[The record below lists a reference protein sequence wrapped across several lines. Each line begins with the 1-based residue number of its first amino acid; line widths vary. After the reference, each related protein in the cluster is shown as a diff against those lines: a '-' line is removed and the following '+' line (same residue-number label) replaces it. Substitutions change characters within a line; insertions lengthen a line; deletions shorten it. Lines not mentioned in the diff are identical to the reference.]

1 MTSALGQG
9 WSKMVPLS
17 SAAGFFEKMYGMR
30 WSSEVE
36 LRNFSTIAFAIAPLL
51 AAVVGGGAE
60 GMGLMPML
68 GSATG
73 GFGVGDSERIGAR
86 GALTLMAVCEGGGVV
101 GLCLIVSGSPSSDSM
116 LVGRLISSFR
126 GSLDWVKL
134 LPSRKRDKKKI
145 PQPRAERIKT
155 GMRARRK
162 MFDLAGLRRAVMTFP
177 GLVGVRFATAAGV
190 GVGIAGSAGRAE
202 GAGR

>member
-1 MTSALGQG
+1 
-9 WSKMVPLS
+9 
-17 SAAGFFEKMYGMR
+17 
-30 WSSEVE
+30 
-36 LRNFSTIAFAIAPLL
+36 
-51 AAVVGGGAE
+51 
-60 GMGLMPML
+60 
-68 GSATG
+68 
-73 GFGVGDSERIGAR
+73 
-86 GALTLMAVCEGGGVV
+86 
-101 GLCLIVSGSPSSDSM
+101 
-116 LVGRLISSFR
+116 
-126 GSLDWVKL
+126 

>member
-1 MTSALGQG
+1 
-9 WSKMVPLS
+9 
-17 SAAGFFEKMYGMR
+17 
-30 WSSEVE
+30 
-36 LRNFSTIAFAIAPLL
+36 
-51 AAVVGGGAE
+51 
-60 GMGLMPML
+60 MGLMPPML

-73 GFGVGDSERIGAR
+73 GFGGGDSERIGAR
-86 GALTLMAVCEGGGVV
+86 GALTLIAVCEGGGVV

-134 LPSRKRDKKKI
+134 LPSRKRDKKKM
-145 PQPRAERIKT
+145 PQPRTERINT